1 MKGGVKGVSSCRD
14 AQGEL
19 VLWGAKARSK
29 QMHFTKP
36 WKERHQHTSI
46 NKSKVR
52 LALFL
57 PLSFPSS
64 IRPFSHTNTAL
75 VTRP

>member
-1 MKGGVKGVSSCRD
+1 MKGGVKGVASCKD

-57 PLSFPSS
+57 PLPWYLSPLLSGL
-64 IRPFSHTNTAL
+64 L
-75 VTRP
+75 VTLTRP